1 VVCGNTKVN
10 GRIIRGKGTIRR
22 RFLRGRREKNNNW
35 KEKNQKKKNSGVE
48 VKEQFE
54 TGRKRNIMRI
64 IRRTRRNV
72 IRKREAR
79 IQ

>member
-1 VVCGNTKVN
+1 MEIRRVN
-10 GRIIRGKGTIRR
+10 IRIIRGKGTIRR
-22 RFLRGRREKNNNW
+22 RFPRGRREKNYNW
-35 KEKNQKKKNSGVE
+35 KEKNQKKKNTGVE

-64 IRRTRRNV
+64 IRRTSRNV

-79 IQ
+79 KQ

>member
-1 VVCGNTKVN
+1 M
-10 GRIIRGKGTIRR
+10 RGKGTIRR
-22 RFLRGRREKNNNW
+22 RFPTGRREKNNNW
-35 KEKNQKKKNSGVE
+35 KKKNQKKKNAGVE

-79 IQ
+79 KQ

>member
-1 VVCGNTKVN
+1 MGIRKVN
-10 GRIIRGKGTIRR
+10 RRIIRGKGTIRR
-22 RFLRGRREKNNNW
+22 RFPRGRREKNNNW
-35 KEKNQKKKNSGVE
+35 KEKNQKKKNTGVE

-72 IRKREAR
+72 IRKR
-79 IQ
+79 